1 MIGHGR
7 GRDCLGVTAL
17 CPLPSAAL
25 RHAAESELGLSWALC
40 FLGVAG
46 RGSVGEAL
54 RSALPA
60 LPAPLHCL
68 SFPPPAAPTPPPLL
82 SLPALVALSS
92 ARETRHAPRSLS
104 TLVALAAMD
113 QWAQNKLPE
122 RLPFSKKR
130 LPKRVIFSYIIDY
143 LIIVYATHLH
153 LHLHLHMDHH
163 HQHHH
168 HLHTDHRHARPS

>member
-7 GRDCLGVTAL
+7 GRDCLGVTVL
-17 CPLPSAAL
+17 CPLPSAGL

-40 FLGVAG
+40 VLGVAE
-46 RGSVGEAL
+46 RVGEAL
-54 RSALPA
+54 RSAL
-60 LPAPLHCL
+60 LHCLHCLHCL
-68 SFPPPAAPTPPPLL
+68 SFPPPAATTPPPLL

-104 TLVALAAMD
+104 TLVPLAAMD

-153 LHLHLHMDHH
+153 LHMDHH

-168 HLHTDHRHARPS
+168 LHTDHHHAHPS